1 MGEFARVAIYGNSKW
16 SVQLKYLLEG
26 KYSELLVSNAG
37 MAIQVTSFVVE
48 QKKQGEAQKA
58 TGTEDE
64 QCSKDG
70 IPREINFDELK
81 ALYETGEI
89 VAVIIPKE
97 YYITYNAIMQQLIKC
112 GINLNDIYNSTRM
125 NTIPDEILENDPGLI
140 VPFLSDSYLS
150 YLEYHVAD
158 HCNLNCKY
166 CTHYSPLV
174 QEPVFTDL
182 EKFKLDL
189 QLLKERIDD
198 IGVIRI
204 LGGEPLL
211 NPQLSEF
218 ITYTRRL
225 YPKAVITVVTNGL
238 LIDRIDHNLIETMQ
252 RELAFFHISY
262 YPPLEKKIG
271 LIKQFLGENKIPF
284 TISPKI
290 EKFNKTQILTES
302 ADEDFFYSCFQAT
315 CTCLHDGKL
324 SPCYA
329 PFTTKYFNRAFG
341 KELPENEGIDLRQS
355 ADMPLEDLKC
365 SLLYPLERCK
375 YCIEGKLYDWEVIG
389 KNSKLEDWIEQDY
402 AQ

>member
-16 SVQLKYLLEG
+16 SVRLKYLLEG

-125 NTIPDEILENDPGLI
+125 NTIPDEILENDSGLI

-238 LIDRIDHNLIETMQ
+238 LIE
-252 RELAFFHISY
+252 
-262 YPPLEKKIG
+262 
-271 LIKQFLGENKIPF
+271 
-284 TISPKI
+284 
-290 EKFNKTQILTES
+290 
-302 ADEDFFYSCFQAT
+302 
-315 CTCLHDGKL
+315 
-324 SPCYA
+324 
-329 PFTTKYFNRAFG
+329 RAM
-341 KELPENEGIDLRQS
+341 I
-355 ADMPLEDLKC
+355 
-365 SLLYPLERCK
+365 
-375 YCIEGKLYDWEVIG
+375 
-389 KNSKLEDWIEQDY
+389 
-402 AQ
+402 